1 MATDRETEMA
11 KRVTSSRSSTGNSG
25 SASNGGFTL
34 TGASRGKQAVGS
46 IRREWRGPREGDT
59 FRAKTHRPRQ

>member
-1 MATDRETEMA
+1 MVI
-11 KRVTSSRSSTGNSG
+11 KRVTGSRSNAGNSG

-34 TGASRGKQAVGS
+34 TGASRGQQAVGS
-46 IRREWRGPREGDT
+46 IRREWRGPREGNS